1 MIDPFLDQKTIDCQ
15 PPYDQI
21 ITEPGTTI
29 LSPNHPGLYN
39 RGLDCQ
45 TTIRFSDNV
54 RIVFQELDVPKST
67 MPTLGK
73 RHRFWPLPTFGP
85 LPPFGP
91 LPTVRTEHC
100 LYDYLKV
107 HDGETPLDSN
117 QIGHRLCGSGNPPSI
132 VSSGKAITLTFH
144 SDSLR
149 SLRFSRS
156 GFRIKALL
164 DWQGR

>member
-15 PPYDQI
+15 RPFDQI

-39 RGLDCQ
+39 GGLDCQ

-54 RIVFQELDVPKST
+54 RIILEEFDVPS
-67 MPTLGK
+67 PRSGLSV
-73 RHRFWPLPTFGP
+73 RHS
-85 LPPFGP
+85 LPPF
-91 LPTVRTEHC
+91 PTFRPVFTSGSQSIC
-100 LYDYLKV
+100 SYGYLKV
-107 HDGETPLDSN
+107 HDGETPLYSN

-144 SDSLR
+144 SGSGFWF
-149 SLRFSRS
+149 FSGT

-164 DWQGR
+164 DWQGK

>member
-1 MIDPFLDQKTIDCQ
+1 MIYPFLDQKTIDCQ

-67 MPTLGK
+67 IPLLGK
-73 RHRFWPLPTFGP
+73 RYTLGSYRHRWPLPP
-85 LPPFGP
+85 LTAPP
-91 LPTVRTEHC
+91 LRTEHC
-100 LYDYLKV
+100 RCDYLKV
-107 HDGETPLDSN
+107 HDGETPLISN
-117 QIGHRLCGSGNPPSI
+117 QIGQDLCGSGNPPSI

-144 SDSLR
+144 SDSLF
-149 SLRFSRS
+149 SLWFSRS

>member
-1 MIDPFLDQKTIDCQ
+1 MIYPFLDQKTIDCQ

-39 RGLDCQ
+39 GGLDCQ

-54 RIVFQELDVPKST
+54 RIVFQELGVPKST
-67 MPTLGK
+67 LGRRHANTPWPQINVPTLG
-73 RHRFWPLPTFGP
+73 PPTEQC
-85 LPPFGP
+85 
-91 LPTVRTEHC
+91 R
-100 LYDYLKV
+100 YDYIKV
-107 HDGETPLDSN
+107 HDGETPLNSN

-132 VSSGKAITLTFH
+132 VSSGNAITLKFDTTSSPFGFH
-144 SDSLR
+144 LCN
-149 SLRFSRS
+149 LGICGS